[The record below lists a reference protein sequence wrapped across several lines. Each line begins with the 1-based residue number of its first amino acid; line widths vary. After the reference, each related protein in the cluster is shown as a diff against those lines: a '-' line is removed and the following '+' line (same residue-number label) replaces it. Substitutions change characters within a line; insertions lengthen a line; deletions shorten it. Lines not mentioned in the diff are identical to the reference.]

1 MFRERLSRMTVT
13 SFQPLAT
20 YRRLPGFLSLVDLSM
35 PTSERVFFSLSMS
48 MPSVAARRRW
58 RLASLTYCTV
68 HPFWPKSP
76 SQPGFSP
83 RDRHPTNRTLAA
95 SFPAA
100 LLEPRPDS
108 NAFRSKGACV
118 LARTRVR
125 PALAYLHLRLISPLC
140 ILNKQNDACA
150 MRCEAKRSAA
160 RLRPTAKV

>member
-13 SFQPLAT
+13 SSQPLTT

-35 PTSERVFFSLSMS
+35 PTTMS

-58 RLASLTYCTV
+58 RLASLTY
-68 HPFWPKSP
+68 S
-76 SQPGFSP
+76 
-83 RDRHPTNRTLAA
+83 